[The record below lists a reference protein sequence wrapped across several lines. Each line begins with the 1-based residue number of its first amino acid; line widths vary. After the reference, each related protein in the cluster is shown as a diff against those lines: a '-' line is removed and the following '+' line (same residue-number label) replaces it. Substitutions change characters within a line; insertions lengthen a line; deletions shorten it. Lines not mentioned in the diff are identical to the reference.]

1 MEHSFL
7 DRYSHLGSVIHN
19 LDARTKI
26 LCFLGLIGLTV
37 LTPPQYW
44 PIFLAH
50 FSLMALV
57 LILSRVPVG
66 YVLTRSLII
75 LPFVLLT
82 AVFLPFLPGDRP
94 AGGTSLGIG
103 TVTLTASGLQVFW
116 NILLKGFIGVFAI
129 ILLSATTPFPRIL
142 EALRKFKVPAIF
154 TLLLGFIYRYLF
166 VLLDEVLRLKQ
177 AIESRGYQGRWI
189 WQAKSL
195 GRMLGQLFLRT
206 YERGERVYLGMMS
219 RGFQGET
226 RTLTPSRLR
235 PGDYLF
241 LILFLSVT
249 ALSQFL
255 FR

>member
-26 LCFLGLIGLTV
+26 LAFLGLIVVTV

-44 PIFLAH
+44 PIFLVH
-50 FSLMALV
+50 LGLMAGIP
-57 LILSRVPVG
+57 ILSRVPVG

-94 AGGTSLGIG
+94 AGGTSLGLG
-103 TVTLTASGLQVFW
+103 AMALNATGFQVFG
-116 NILLKGFIGVFAI
+116 NILMKGFIGVFAI
-129 ILLSATTPFPRIL
+129 ILLSSTTPFPKIL
-142 EALRKFKVPAIF
+142 EALRKFKLPTLF

-166 VLLDEVLRLKQ
+166 VLLDEVLRMKQ
-177 AIESRGYQGRWI
+177 AIDSRGYKGRWI
-189 WQAKSL
+189 WQARSV

-206 YERGERVYLGMMS
+206 YERGERVYLGMIS
-219 RGFQGET
+219 RGFQGAA
-226 RTLTPSRLR
+226 RNIAPSRLR
-235 PGDYLF
+235 TVDYLF
-241 LILFLSVT
+241 LGLFFSLTAFSQILF
-249 ALSQFL
+249 
-255 FR
+255 R

>member
-7 DRYSHLGSVIHN
+7 DRYSHLGSIIHN

-26 LCFLGLIGLTV
+26 LAFLGLIVLTV

-44 PIFLAH
+44 PIFLVH
-50 FSLMALV
+50 LGLMAGT

-103 TVTLTASGLQVFW
+103 GMTLNATGLQVFG
-116 NILLKGFIGVFAI
+116 NILMKGFIGVLAV
-129 ILLSATTPFPRIL
+129 ILLSATTSFPKIL
-142 EALRKFKVPAIF
+142 EALRKFKLPPLF

-166 VLLDEVLRLKQ
+166 VLLDEVLRMKQ
-177 AIESRGYQGRWI
+177 AIDSRGYKGRWI
-189 WQAKSL
+189 WQARSV

-206 YERGERVYLGMMS
+206 YERGERVYLGMIS
-219 RGFQGET
+219 RGFQGAA
-226 RTLTPSRLR
+226 RNLAPSRLQ
-235 PGDYLF
+235 PADYLF
-241 LILFLSVT
+241 LVLFFSLTV
-249 ALSQFL
+249 LSQVL